1 MNGIILI
8 NKPQDYTSHDV
19 VNIIRRVTGI
29 KKVGHTGTL
38 DPMATGVLPICI
50 GRATKIADYV
60 QSDTKEYIAGVKFG
74 IQTDTYDITG
84 KVLNTS
90 ENIPS
95 SVEVEKALKNFKGE
109 ILQEPPMYSA
119 LKYNGKKL
127 YQLAREGITVERKKR
142 LVTIYDIEL
151 LEQLTENSYSF
162 IVRCS
167 SGTYVRSICNDL
179 GLKLNTFATMNSL
192 ERTKVGKYNVE
203 ECLDLEQVKTMSRE
217 EVEGKLLSIETAL
230 EKYEKLVIPSSFYN
244 KLLNGVPFIVKD
256 EYLGKENI
264 KRVYSMNKFIGLGLI
279 VKKDEKYILKFRNL
293 VV

>member
-84 KVLNTS
+84 KTLNTS

-95 SVEVEKALKNFKGE
+95 LAEVEKALKAFKGE

-142 LVTIYDIEL
+142 LVKIYDIEL
-151 LEQLTENSYSF
+151 LEQLAEDSYSF

-192 ERTKVGKYNVE
+192 ERTKVGKYNIE

-217 EVEGKLLSIETAL
+217 EVERELLSIETAL

-256 EYLGKENI
+256 EYLGKEKI

-279 VKKDEKYILKFRNL
+279 VKKDEKNILKFRNL